1 MKLEMAQTGQDALAV
16 VQVRNY
22 SWKWENENKDV
33 GLEVETNQ
41 VVSLERRVHLDIT
54 ERGKELMVIVRFLLW
69 AAGKGRP
76 NNFY

>member
-22 SWKWENENKDV
+22 SWKWGNENKDV

-41 VVSLERRVHLDIT
+41 VVSLEWRVRWDII
-54 ERGKELMVIVRFLLW
+54 ERGKELMVIV
-69 AAGKGRP
+69 
-76 NNFY
+76 